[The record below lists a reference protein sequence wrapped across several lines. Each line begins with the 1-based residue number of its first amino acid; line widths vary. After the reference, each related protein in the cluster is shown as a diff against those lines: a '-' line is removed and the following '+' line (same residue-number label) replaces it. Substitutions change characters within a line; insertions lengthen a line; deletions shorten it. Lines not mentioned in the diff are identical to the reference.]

1 MLLKECTCIHNP
13 SVFLATGRPVA
24 RSHGHTPG
32 ARGLFISVAPR
43 PSRRSPDV
51 FTKDKP
57 AYLPIS
63 MAVDGSRPLTWFK
76 RKHKERK
83 QRHWCSGIAKGLGM
97 RGENKS
103 LGGESVA
110 GLDHNETWSCRLSMF
125 RLSASS

>member
-1 MLLKECTCIHNP
+1 M
-13 SVFLATGRPVA
+13 
-24 RSHGHTPG
+24 
-32 ARGLFISVAPR
+32 
-43 PSRRSPDV
+43 

-63 MAVDGSRPLTWFK
+63 MAVDGSRLLTWFK

-83 QRHWCSGIAKGLGM
+83 QCQLVLWDRERSFGM
-97 RGENKS
+97 RGEKKS

-110 GLDHNETWSCRLSMF
+110 GLDHNETWSCRLCMF